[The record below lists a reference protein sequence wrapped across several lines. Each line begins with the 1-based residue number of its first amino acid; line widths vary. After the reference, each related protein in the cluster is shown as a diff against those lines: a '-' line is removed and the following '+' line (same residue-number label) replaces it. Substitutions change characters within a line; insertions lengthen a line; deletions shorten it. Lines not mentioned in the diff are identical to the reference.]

1 MMRKFKESIK
11 QSVDKGLSEIV
22 ENMYDKTKD
31 DTVSFKYEKD
41 NSTIINKMIHSFKYH
56 DPTEKICDSIILQ
69 KNTQESM
76 TVHRIFNKFI
86 NSDEFKDYMVDA
98 VIAKAGP
105 FILTPDY
112 RSLPVN
118 SAPSLNILVP
128 DYRSL
133 PVNSAPSLD
142 VTVYVS
148 DFPINGKNKDGKTVI
163 SVDICTIE
171 KIVVDKLP
179 TKTAV
184 SYSTVIYTINDIY
197 IADKIINFNND
208 IITIL
213 NKKWNIS
220 NIVTDLL
227 KEYEVKN
234 GIPDGI
240 SSPYLD
246 NEIVNTITYGV
257 ERMLL
262 HIITESVVD
271 KHSPFDFPYLKD
283 YEENECLIYNEDK
296 DMSVQILYSIKFAD
310 NMRTNFAIS
319 IDRID
324 MIDVSDPVNELIP
337 TTFSFILKKSSVSI
351 QVPYM
356 YIIFDYINESYGFDK
371 NEKLTEEEFY
381 ERYFLLFNFTNTNN
395 KRCPVIHKWNYKFI
409 NYHYYRYME
418 SINKE

>member
-1 MMRKFKESIK
+1 MIRKFKESIK
-11 QSVDKGLSEIV
+11 QSVNKGLSEIV
-22 ENMYDKTKD
+22 ENMYAETKD
-31 DTVSFKYEKD
+31 DAVRNGTVSFKYEKD
-41 NSTIINKMIHSFKYH
+41 NSTIINKTIHSFKYH

-69 KNTQESM
+69 KNAQESM

-105 FILTPDY
+105 FTLAPDY
-112 RSLPVN
+112 RSSPVN
-118 SAPSLNILVP
+118 SAPSLTEN
-128 DYRSL
+128 
-133 PVNSAPSLD
+133 D
-142 VTVYVS
+142 VTIYVNN
-148 DFPINGKNKDGKTVI
+148 FPINGKNKDGRTVI
-163 SVDICTIE
+163 SVDICAI
-171 KIVVDKLP
+171 KKMVVDKLP

-184 SYSTVIYTINDIY
+184 SYSTVIYTINDVY
-197 IADKIINFNND
+197 ITDKIINFNND
-208 IITIL
+208 MITIL

-220 NIVTDLL
+220 NIVTYLL

-246 NEIVNTITYGV
+246 NEIVNKITHGV
-257 ERMLL
+257 ECMLL

-271 KHSPFDFPYLKD
+271 KYSHIGVLYLKD

-310 NMRTNFAIS
+310 NMRTNFDIS

-324 MIDVSDPVNELIP
+324 MIDTLDPVNELIP

-351 QVPYM
+351 HVPYM
-356 YIIFDYINESYGFDK
+356 YMIFDYINESYGFDK
-371 NEKLTEEEFY
+371 NEKLTKEEFY
-381 ERYFLLFNFTNTNN
+381 ERYFLLFNFTNTSN
-395 KRCPVIHKWNYKFI
+395 KRRPVIHKWNYKFI
-409 NYHYYRYME
+409 SYHYYRYME